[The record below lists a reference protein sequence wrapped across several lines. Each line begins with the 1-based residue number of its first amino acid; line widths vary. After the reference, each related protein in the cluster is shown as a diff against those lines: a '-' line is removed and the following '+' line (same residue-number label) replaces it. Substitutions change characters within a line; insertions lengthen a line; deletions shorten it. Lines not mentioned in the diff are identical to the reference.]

1 MNSLI
6 IKNIKYNN
14 VKLLVF
20 DMAGTT
26 VNEHGIVYETLY
38 TTMNNYGLSVS
49 RDDIQKWHGANK
61 YEVLNNYLGKK
72 YSGDDIISKN
82 IRQQLHTNFD
92 RNLKDRYF
100 TNSNVTLIDN
110 KLPEL
115 FNSLREK
122 NIKIALNTGYSKE
135 IQGAIIDKLRMGEF
149 IDTYISSEE
158 VKYGRPYP
166 YMIYHLMEK
175 CGIQNPKSVI
185 KFGDTKNDILEGLN
199 AQCLASVGVLSGA
212 DGEKHINGGNLILD
226 SVMDIK
232 LIS

>member
-72 YSGDDIISKN
+72 YSGDDIINKN

-92 RNLKDRYF
+92 INLKDRYF

-212 DGEKHINGGNLILD
+212 DEEKHINGGDLILD

>member
-20 DMAGTT
+20 DIAGTT
-26 VNEHGIVYETLY
+26 VNENGIVYETLY
-38 TTMNNYGLSVS
+38 TTMNNYGLAVS
-49 RDDIQKWHGANK
+49 RDEMQKWHGANK

-72 YSGDDIISKN
+72 YSGDDIINKN

-92 RNLKDRYF
+92 INLKDSYF
-100 TNSNVTLIDN
+100 SNSDITLIDN

-115 FNSLREK
+115 LNSLKEK

-135 IQGAIIDKLRMGEF
+135 IAGAIINKLRMDEL
-149 IDTYISSEE
+149 IDMYISSEE

-175 CGIQNPKSVI
+175 CDIQNPKSVI

-199 AQCLASVGVLSGA
+199 AHCLASVGVLSGA
-212 DGEKHINGGNLILD
+212 DDKTHLNKGHHILN

-232 LIS
+232 IIC

>member
-1 MNSLI
+1 
-6 IKNIKYNN
+6 
-14 VKLLVF
+14 
-20 DMAGTT
+20 
-26 VNEHGIVYETLY
+26 
-38 TTMNNYGLSVS
+38 MNNYGLSVS

-61 YEVLNNYLGKK
+61 YEVLNKYLGKK

-82 IRQQLHTNFD
+82 IRQQLYTNFD
-92 RNLKDRYF
+92 KNLKDRYF
-100 TNSNVTLIDN
+100 SNSDVTLINN

-115 FNSLREK
+115 LNSLREK

-135 IQGAIIDKLRMGEF
+135 IQGAIINKLRMDEF
-149 IDTYISSEE
+149 IDMYISSEE

-212 DGEKHINGGNLILD
+212 DQETHLNAGHHILD

>member
-20 DMAGTT
+20 DIAGTT

-49 RDDIQKWHGANK
+49 RNDIQKWHGANK
-61 YEVLNNYLGKK
+61 YEVLNNYLDKK

-100 TNSNVTLIDN
+100 SNSDVTLINN

-115 FNSLREK
+115 LNSLREK

-135 IQGAIIDKLRMGEF
+135 IQGAIINKLRMDEF
-149 IDTYISSEE
+149 IDMYISAEE

-212 DGEKHINGGNLILD
+212 DEETELNEGHHILD

>member
-1 MNSLI
+1 
-6 IKNIKYNN
+6 
-14 VKLLVF
+14 
-20 DMAGTT
+20 MAGTT

-72 YSGDDIISKN
+72 YSGDDIINKN

-92 RNLKDRYF
+92 INLKDRYF

-212 DGEKHINGGNLILD
+212 DEEKHINGGDLILD

>member
-1 MNSLI
+1 MNQVLI
-6 IKNIKYNN
+6 KHIKYNN

-38 TTMNNYGLSVS
+38 TTMNNYGLNVS
-49 RDDIQKWHGANK
+49 RDEIQHWHGANK

-72 YSGDDIISKN
+72 YSGNDIISKN

-92 RNLKDRYF
+92 KNLKDRYF
-100 TNSNVTLIDN
+100 LNNDITLIDT

-115 FNSLREK
+115 FTSLREN

-166 YMIYHLMEK
+166 YMIHRLMEK
-175 CGIQNPKSVI
+175 YGIQNPNSVI
-185 KFGDTKNDILEGLN
+185 KFGDTKNDILEGIN
-199 AQCLASVGVLSGA
+199 AKCVASVGVLSGA
-212 DGEKHINGGNLILD
+212 DEETHLIGAHHILD

-232 LIS
+232 VIP